1 MTILVT
7 GARGKIARSLVHR
20 LLEGGHDV
28 RAAGRDPSAASLPP
42 GVEVV
47 AADLADPGT
56 LGPALKG
63 ARKVFA
69 YADRGGLDGFAR
81 AAAEAGAE
89 HIVLLSAVGASA
101 SSADPIA
108 RMHSAAERAVAASG
122 VPWTFLRAGGFAS
135 NTLQWA
141 GTIRA
146 AGVVR
151 DPFPESRSAPVHEAD
166 VAAVALAVLTGT
178 GRHGGTPVL
187 TGPETLTRRRQAELI
202 GEALGRR
209 LGFEI
214 QDLDEYRRD
223 LARWGPPEVAEALVR
238 HAADAVHAPL
248 PPTGAVEEITGRPA
262 RTFAAWARDHRGDFA

>member
-7 GARGKIARSLVHR
+7 GARGKIARNLVR
-20 LLEGGHDV
+20 LLLDGGHDV
-28 RAAGRDPSAASLPP
+28 RAAGRDPSAARLPP
-42 GVEVV
+42 EVEVV

-63 ARKVFA
+63 ARTVFA

-81 AAAEAGAE
+81 RAADAGVE
-89 HIVLLSAVGASA
+89 HIVLLSAAGASA
-101 SSADPIA
+101 TSGDPIA
-108 RMHSAAERAVAASG
+108 RMHGAAERAVAASG

-146 AGVVR
+146 LGAVR

-178 GRHGGTPVL
+178 GHRGGAPVL

-209 LGFEI
+209 LAFEV
-214 QDLDEYRRD
+214 QDLAEHRRD
-223 LARWGPPEVAEALVR
+223 LARWGPPEVVEALVR
-238 HAADAVHAPL
+238 NSAEAVRAPL

-262 RTFAAWARDHRGDFA
+262 RTFAGWARDHRGDFA